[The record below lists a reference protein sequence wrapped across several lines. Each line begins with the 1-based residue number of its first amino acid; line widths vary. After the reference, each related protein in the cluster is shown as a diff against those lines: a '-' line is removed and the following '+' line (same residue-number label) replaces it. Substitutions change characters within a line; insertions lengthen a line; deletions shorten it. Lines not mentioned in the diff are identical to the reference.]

1 MDDYNREVDNLND
14 KWRNQFYLIIWGYRK
29 IDAFTIPLTVF
40 ALFFFKTYFLIYI
53 PVFMLQN

>member
-1 MDDYNREVDNLND
+1 MINEEIYSIWSSEV
-14 KWRNQFYLIIWGYRK
+14 IEK

-40 ALFFFKTYFLIYI
+40 VLFFKTYFLIYI